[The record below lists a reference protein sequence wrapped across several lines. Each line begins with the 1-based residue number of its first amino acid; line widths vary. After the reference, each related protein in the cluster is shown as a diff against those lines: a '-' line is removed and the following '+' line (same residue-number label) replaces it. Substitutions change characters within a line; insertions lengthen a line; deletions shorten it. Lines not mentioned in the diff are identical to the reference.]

1 MPPEVQEC
9 IFYKL
14 TAAGYRC
21 VLMGPE
27 DWKALSERYLQRCK
41 SSGAGCPVLAALEG
55 KLASNSCGFSK
66 GQPNELLYKE

>member
-1 MPPEVQEC
+1 MPSEGQEC

-27 DWKALSERYLQRCK
+27 DWRALSERYMQRCK
-41 SSGAGCPVLAALEG
+41 SGGAGCPVLSALEG
-55 KLASNSCGFSK
+55 KLASNSCGFGRGSSN
-66 GQPNELLYKE
+66 GLLHKE